1 MLGKPVYL
9 NPLSTARAYD
19 RETAQLVAQTWWA
32 GLLGGIISVVFG
44 AVILSVDWS
53 VSSLAL
59 VVGIL
64 LVLRGLAT
72 ASSRPS
78 DGGVRTVN
86 VVLGTLEA
94 VAGIAIAAWPEPG
107 LLTLAVLIGLRLLVG
122 GVVLTVGALAN
133 RELPHWWLVLLL
145 GLIQLPLG
153 IWALRRPGMTLA
165 ILITLVGVW
174 AIAAG
179 ILEAVLALE
188 LRKRG
193 RDAAAAGQG

>member
-1 MLGKPVYL
+1 VYV
-9 NPLSTARAYD
+9 NPLGTPRAYD
-19 RETAQLVAQTWWA
+19 DETAQLIAQTWWA
-32 GLLGGIISVVFG
+32 GLVGGVISVVFG

-122 GVVLTVGALAN
+122 GAVLTVGALAN
-133 RELPHWWLVLLL
+133 RALPHWWLLLLL

-179 ILEAVLALE
+179 IIEAVLALE
-188 LRKRG
+188 LRKRA
-193 RDAAAAGQG
+193 RDDVAAGTG

>member
-1 MLGKPVYL
+1 MYL

-133 RELPHWWLVLLL
+133 REVPHWWLVLLL

-179 ILEAVLALE
+179 LMEAVLALE
-188 LRKRG
+188 LRKRA
-193 RDAAAAGQG
+193 RDDAAAGTG

>member
-1 MLGKPVYL
+1 MYV
-9 NPLSTARAYD
+9 NPLTAARAYD
-19 RETAQLVAQTWWA
+19 RETAQLIAQTWWA
-32 GLLGGIISVVFG
+32 GLLGGIISVIFG

-94 VAGIAIAAWPEPG
+94 LAGIAIAVWPEPG

-122 GVVLTVGALAN
+122 GAVLTVGALAN
-133 RELPHWWLVLLL
+133 RELPHWWLLLLL

-179 ILEAVLALE
+179 IIEAVLALE
-188 LRKRG
+188 LRKRA
-193 RDAAAAGQG
+193 RDDVAAGTA

>member
-1 MLGKPVYL
+1 VYV
-9 NPLSTARAYD
+9 NPLSPRRGYD

-59 VVGIL
+59 VLGIL

-72 ASSRPS
+72 ASARPS
-78 DGGVRTVN
+78 DGGDRRFN

-94 VAGIAIAAWPEPG
+94 GAGIAIAVWPEPG
-107 LLTLAVLIGLRLLVG
+107 LLTLAVLIGIRLLVG
-122 GVVLTVGALAN
+122 GVVMTVGALAN

-153 IWALRRPGMTLA
+153 VWALRRPGMTLA

-179 ILEAVLALE
+179 IVEAALALE

-193 RDAAAAGQG
+193 RRAAAPEPG

>member
-1 MLGKPVYL
+1 VYV
-9 NPLSTARAYD
+9 NPLGTPRAYD
-19 RETAQLVAQTWWA
+19 DETAQLIAQTWWA
-32 GLLGGIISVVFG
+32 GLLGGVISVVFG

-94 VAGIAIAAWPEPG
+94 LAGIAIAVWPEVG

-122 GVVLTVGALAN
+122 GAVLTVGALAN
-133 RELPHWWLVLLL
+133 RALPHWWLLLLL

-179 ILEAVLALE
+179 IIEAVLALE
-188 LRKRG
+188 LRKRAP
-193 RDAAAAGQG
+193 DDVAAGTG

>member
-1 MLGKPVYL
+1 VYV
-9 NPLSTARAYD
+9 NPLGTPRAYD
-19 RETAQLVAQTWWA
+19 DETAQLIAQTWWA
-32 GLLGGIISVVFG
+32 GLVGGVISVVFG
-44 AVILSVDWS
+44 AVILSVEWS

-94 VAGIAIAAWPEPG
+94 LAGIAIAVWPEVG

-122 GVVLTVGALAN
+122 GAVLTVGALAN
-133 RELPHWWLVLLL
+133 RALPHWWLLLLL

-179 ILEAVLALE
+179 IIEAVLALE
-188 LRKRG
+188 LRKRA
-193 RDAAAAGQG
+193 RDDVAAGTG

>member
-1 MLGKPVYL
+1 M
-9 NPLSTARAYD
+9 NPLTAARAYD
-19 RETAQLVAQTWWA
+19 GETAQLIAQTWWA

-94 VAGIAIAAWPEPG
+94 VAGIAIAVWPEPG

-122 GVVLTVGALAN
+122 GVVMTVGALAN
-133 RELPHWWLVLLL
+133 RELPHWWLLLLL

-179 ILEAVLALE
+179 VIEAVLALE

-193 RDAAAAGQG
+193 RDAGVAGSR

>member
-1 MLGKPVYL
+1 VYL

-179 ILEAVLALE
+179 IMEAVLALE

>member
-1 MLGKPVYL
+1 VYV
-9 NPLSTARAYD
+9 NPLGTPRAYD
-19 RETAQLVAQTWWA
+19 DETAQLIAQTWWA
-32 GLLGGIISVVFG
+32 GLLGGVISVVFG

-94 VAGIAIAAWPEPG
+94 LAGIAIAVWPEVG

-122 GVVLTVGALAN
+122 GAVLTVGALAN
-133 RELPHWWLVLLL
+133 RALPHWWLLLLL

-179 ILEAVLALE
+179 IIEAVLALE
-188 LRKRG
+188 LRKRA
-193 RDAAAAGQG
+193 RDDVAAGTG

>member
-179 ILEAVLALE
+179 IIEAVLALE
-188 LRKRG
+188 LRKRA
-193 RDAAAAGQG
+193 RDAATAGSE